1 MYSSVSCN
9 ARLMVLAIMVFMAT
23 SCNDKKKE
31 EATHLSREVMQKVLL
46 DVNIAEAYS
55 TMVKD
60 TVHKVTGKNY
70 DSLAVYYKGILAHH
84 KVSADQFT
92 QSLRWYKLHPE
103 EMDSIYVKM
112 IPVAEQITAAPAAK
126 K

>member
-1 MYSSVSCN
+1 
-9 ARLMVLAIMVFMAT
+9 MAT
-23 SCNDKKKE
+23 SCKDNKKVESEAHIPRDK
-31 EATHLSREVMQKVLL
+31 MQKLLL

-60 TVHKVTGKNY
+60 SLHKAPGKNY
-70 DSLAVYYKGILAHH
+70 DSLAVYYRSILAHH
-84 KVSADQFT
+84 KISADQFT
-92 QSLRWYKLHPE
+92 NSLNWYKAHPE

-112 IPVAEQITAAPAAK
+112 IPLAEQITAAPAEK